1 MHLAR
6 RGVRSGHGAAG
17 RATILVEIAAQSLKP
32 AQTEGTGAT
41 GVNIARTHGR
51 LRAWCL
57 QCSISLNHNS
67 LCRDNK
73 STVEISEL
81 TWRNS

>member
-1 MHLAR
+1 MHLAWR
-6 RGVRSGHGAAG
+6 WVRSGHVAAVRG
-17 RATILVEIAAQSLKP
+17 TILVEIPVQVLKL
-32 AQTEGTGAT
+32 AQTEGRGAT
-41 GVNIARTHGR
+41 GVNISRTRGR

-73 STVEISEL
+73 SILEISEL

>member
-1 MHLAR
+1 MHLAWR
-6 RGVRSGHGAAG
+6 RVRSGHVAAA
-17 RATILVEIAAQSLKP
+17 RVTILVAIPVQALKL
-32 AQTEGTGAT
+32 AQTEGRGAK
-41 GVNIARTHGR
+41 GVNVSRTHGR

-73 STVEISEL
+73 SILEISEL
-81 TWRNS
+81 TWKNS

>member
-6 RGVRSGHGAAG
+6 RRVRTGHVAAI
-17 RATILVEIAAQSLKP
+17 RVTILVEIPLQVLKL
-32 AQTEGTGAT
+32 AQTEGRVAE
-41 GVNIARTHGR
+41 GVNISRTHGR
-51 LRAWCL
+51 LCAWCL

-73 STVEISEL
+73 SILEISEL

>member
-1 MHLAR
+1 MHLAWR
-6 RGVRSGHGAAG
+6 WVRSWHVAAD
-17 RATILVEIAAQSLKP
+17 RETNQVEIPEKVQKL
-32 AQTEGTGAT
+32 AQTEGRGAT
-41 GVNIARTHGR
+41 GVNISRTRGR

-73 STVEISEL
+73 SILEISEL